1 MADLITITV
10 DNNEIIRCLNM
21 DDANDK
27 AKFLSKESDNITL
40 EIIPE
45 NGGPMTTLEYDK
57 ASHDWV
63 CGD

>member
-21 DDANDK
+21 DDANKK
-27 AKFLSKESDNITL
+27 AKFLSENKEKIILD
-40 EIIPE
+40 IIPE

-57 ASHDWV
+57 GSHDWV

>member
-27 AKFLSKESDNITL
+27 AKFLSKESDSIAL

-57 ASHDWV
+57 TSHDWV